1 MGEMKKVLIAEDE
14 VLVRCGLK
22 SVVDWEL
29 LGMEIIG
36 DAANGKQ
43 ALEIYERERPD
54 IILTDIKMP
63 VMDGL
68 EMISRIRKTD
78 QETKIVILTC
88 YEEFSYLQDAMR
100 MGVSDYI
107 LKLTMKPSEI
117 ETLMEKLKRELDENE
132 RTQQIDEKSN
142 ALRKEE
148 LFKEYIFYHHIP
160 IELFRKRMAKL
171 HPAIQEKNTVLCR
184 MVLRQYE
191 KIQSRIMDSKG
202 MLIRFTIMNIVG
214 EIAEEYGKNELIC
227 EKEDAYLLLMNLDEE
242 KNEKENLLRVQN
254 MTRRISELL
263 SLYMDA
269 QSVWEISSVTDSW
282 EGLPELYQ
290 ECCQALEDR
299 EKVSVEIHE
308 AMHYIGEHLSEKL
321 TLNQVADHVG
331 LSPNYLSSQFKKELG
346 KSFVDY
352 ITQCRVDR
360 AKELLMNTDMKS
372 NEVAEATGFVDN
384 SYFSKTFKKITGKR
398 PSAFRKR
405 EKV

>member
-1 MGEMKKVLIAEDE
+1 MEEQRKLLIVEDE

-22 SVVDWEL
+22 SVIDWDK
-29 LGMEIIG
+29 LGMTIVG

-68 EMISRIRKTD
+68 EMISRIREKD
-78 QETKIVILTC
+78 QKTKIVILTC
-88 YEEFSYLQDAMR
+88 YEEFRYLQDAMR

-117 ETLMEKLKRELDENE
+117 ESLMEKLKRELDEKEQN
-132 RTQQIDEKSN
+132 QQIDAKSN

-171 HPAIQEKNTVLCR
+171 HPEIHEKNTVLLR
-184 MVLRQYE
+184 MVLKKYE
-191 KIQSRIMDSKG
+191 DIQARIMDSKG
-202 MLIRFTIMNIVG
+202 MLVRFTILNIVG
-214 EIAEEYGKNELIC
+214 ELLEEYEKNELIC
-227 EKEDAYLLLMNLDEE
+227 EKEDAYLVLVNLEE
-242 KNEKENLLRVQN
+242 NKTPEENRRKLNQ
-254 MTRRISELL
+254 MTSRISEML
-263 SLYMDA
+263 SFYVNA
-269 QSVWEISSVTDSW
+269 ETVWEISSATDSW
-282 EGLPELYQ
+282 EMLPKLYQ
-290 ECCQALEDR
+290 ECCQALDNR
-299 EKVSVEIHE
+299 VQVSVEIYE
-308 AMHYIGEHLSEKL
+308 AIRYIKEHLSEKL
-321 TLNQVADHVG
+321 TLNQVASHIG

-352 ITQCRVDR
+352 ITECRVDK
-360 AKELLMNTDMKS
+360 AKELLMSTDMKS
-372 NEVAEATGFVDN
+372 HEVAEATGFIDN

-405 EKV
+405 DKA